1 MYLSDAV
8 RERIKFY
15 QKKNGMSLWAL
26 FKASGVPI
34 STLAAFM
41 SKRTELIKLDT
52 LLHICEG
59 FGITITEFFKDDIF
73 KEKLGR
79 ISIKELSRTAKDRR
93 SGSLGFA
100 EAILI
105 GYNKKCRNP
114 LPWDKL
120 YTHKLPQKKADEP
133 ELEEETDDMPQN
145 GQLDLFGLGD
155 DEEVSE

>member
-15 QKKNGMSLWAL
+15 QKKNGMSLLAL

-59 FGITITEFFKDDIF
+59 FGITITEFFEDDIF
-73 KEKLGR
+73 KEV
-79 ISIKELSRTAKDRR
+79 EQD
-93 SGSLGFA
+93 
-100 EAILI
+100 
-105 GYNKKCRNP
+105 
-114 LPWDKL
+114 
-120 YTHKLPQKKADEP
+120 
-133 ELEEETDDMPQN
+133 
-145 GQLDLFGLGD
+145 
-155 DEEVSE
+155 

>member
-59 FGITITEFFKDDIF
+59 FNITLKEFFDDSLF
-73 KEKLGR
+73 DDV
-79 ISIKELSRTAKDRR
+79 ISE
-93 SGSLGFA
+93 
-100 EAILI
+100 
-105 GYNKKCRNP
+105 
-114 LPWDKL
+114 
-120 YTHKLPQKKADEP
+120 
-133 ELEEETDDMPQN
+133 
-145 GQLDLFGLGD
+145 
-155 DEEVSE
+155 